1 MSEAGIKVVLFDLG
15 NVLVD
20 FDLKPAIKRI
30 SNFCN
35 KGSEGIS
42 KLFLN
47 SGAANSFEKGE
58 LSPEEFYKQAKD
70 MLEIKLGYESFVPI
84 WNEIFFFSSKNRAV
98 YHIANRLKENY
109 RICLL
114 SNTNILHYN
123 YIKDNFPV
131 FSIFERLFLSFEM
144 GAAKPDKLIYEKA
157 TRALGV
163 SPENIFYTD
172 DRPELVNS
180 AAALGIKSFIFTSAE
195 QLIKD
200 LSSLNIALAD
210 TRDSFLPEAFLG
222 Y

>member
-1 MSEAGIKVVLFDLG
+1 MSRPGIKVVLFDLG

-20 FDLKPAIKRI
+20 FNLEPAIKRI

-35 KGSEGIS
+35 KGPDGIS
-42 KLFLN
+42 RLFLD
-47 SGAANSFEKGE
+47 SGVTGSFEKGE

-70 MLEIKLGYESFVPI
+70 ILDIKLGYESFVHI

-98 YHIANRLKENY
+98 YHIANRLKKNY

-144 GAAKPDKLIYEKA
+144 GAAKPDKLIYQKV
-157 TRALGV
+157 TSALCV
-163 SPENIFYTD
+163 WPENIFYTD
-172 DRPELVNS
+172 DRPELIKS
-180 AAALGIKSFIFTSAE
+180 ASGLGIKSFIFTSAE

-200 LSSLNIALAD
+200 LTGLNIV
-210 TRDSFLPEAFLG
+210 LG
-222 Y
+222 DP